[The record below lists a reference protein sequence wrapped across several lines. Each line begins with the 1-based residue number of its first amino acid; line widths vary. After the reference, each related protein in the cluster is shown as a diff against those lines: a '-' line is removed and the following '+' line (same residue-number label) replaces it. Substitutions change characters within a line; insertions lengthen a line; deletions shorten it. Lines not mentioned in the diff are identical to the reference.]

1 MKPLT
6 CGTSDLEQIIYPV
19 IMAPFFG
26 AVVPVMIRE
35 LTQAQIL
42 SCGDFSL
49 IETFQDK
56 IAAQTKNV
64 TMKEIIEYSERQHAI
79 VREALVSPTYEQ
91 ILKAFDCDAKIKETK
106 EKLEALKSRVEETPR
121 GPKRAELEEEIASM
135 RIWCEYVLPDD
146 FLAFVVGYTLGID
159 KSDIK
164 KVSEEMLLNAA
175 ILAERGKDNPADHLD
190 GRFTSFMKD
199 DINRRAWAIHRQ
211 WQEENKRSK

>member
-1 MKPLT
+1 
-6 CGTSDLEQIIYPV
+6 
-19 IMAPFFG
+19 MAPFFG
-26 AVVPVMIRE
+26 AVVPVKLRE

-56 IAAQTKNV
+56 VAAQSKNV

-79 VREALVSPTYEQ
+79 AKEALVAPTYEE
-91 ILKAFDCDAKIKETK
+91 ILKAFDCDVKIKETK
-106 EKLEALKSRVEETPR
+106 EKLAALKSRIEETPR
-121 GPKRAELEEEIASM
+121 GPKRAELEEEIAAM
-135 RIWCEYVLPDD
+135 KVWAEFVLPED

-190 GRFTSFMKD
+190 GRFTPFMKD
-199 DINRRAWAIHRQ
+199 DINRRAWVIHRE
-211 WQEENKRSK
+211 WQEEHRRSK